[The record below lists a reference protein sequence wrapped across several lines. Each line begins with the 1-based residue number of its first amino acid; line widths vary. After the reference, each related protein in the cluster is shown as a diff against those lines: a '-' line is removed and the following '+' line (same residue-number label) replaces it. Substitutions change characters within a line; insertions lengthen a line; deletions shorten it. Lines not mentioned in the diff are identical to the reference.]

1 MSPTKSVLSM
11 WFCEHKRRFTSRVRL
26 YEYAWIPVN
35 IYNIKLNQ
43 EHKKRK
49 DVSWSSGG
57 RFLLTSKMISKFVW
71 VIVCGNKRTKSYH
84 LQLLLYRFQ
93 FQTSF
98 SVSEHSFSHSYSLR
112 FLWLYSS
119 LSFRANLASFNVHH
133 GVLVLNETVLFV
145 RFFIEVVIWWVWICS
160 RYADLRMIKQVV
172 VLMMIVSLIR
182 LILCVSA
189 VAIISPHLLLPIYS
203 QMLFFSATYTLTMLY
218 ATGLSYLFATFSSVY
233 SRLNFSVS
241 LNDHFCVIL
250 ITWSHFS

>member
-1 MSPTKSVLSM
+1 M
-11 WFCEHKRRFTSRVRL
+11 WFCEHKRRFIFRVRL
-26 YEYAWIPVN
+26 YV
-35 IYNIKLNQ
+35 KLNQ

-119 LSFRANLASFNVHH
+119 LSFRANLASFNVHR

-160 RYADLRMIKQVV
+160 RYADLRMIDSI
-172 VLMMIVSLIR
+172 VLCGILLFVRREFFGKAM
-182 LILCVSA
+182 ILC
-189 VAIISPHLLLPIYS
+189 ISH
-203 QMLFFSATYTLTMLY
+203 
-218 ATGLSYLFATFSSVY
+218 
-233 SRLNFSVS
+233 
-241 LNDHFCVIL
+241 
-250 ITWSHFS
+250 ITTR

>member
-1 MSPTKSVLSM
+1 MYVG
-11 WFCEHKRRFTSRVRL
+11 TSAR
-26 YEYAWIPVN
+26 ESF
-35 IYNIKLNQ
+35 
-43 EHKKRK
+43 H
-49 DVSWSSGG
+49 
-57 RFLLTSKMISKFVW
+57 LLV
-71 VIVCGNKRTKSYH
+71 
-84 LQLLLYRFQ
+84 LLYRFQ

-98 SVSEHSFSHSYSLR
+98 SVSEHSFSHSFSLR

-133 GVLVLNETVLFV
+133 GLLLVLIGTVLFCAFLIV
-145 RFFIEVVIWWVWICS
+145 VVIWWVWICS
-160 RYADLRMIKQVV
+160 CYADLRMIKQVV

-189 VAIISPHLLLPIYS
+189 VAIISPHILLPIYS
-203 QMLFFSATYTLTMLY
+203 QLLFFSATYTLTMLY

-241 LNDHFCVIL
+241 LNDHFCNVL